1 MKCINNMISQSFF
14 KFILKKK
21 MPQTKRKK
29 DPKTVSNKRPSLY
42 DNHLNSDGIILDGYI
57 IKVFCVTNYSK
68 CGIYQFRFY

>member
-1 MKCINNMISQSFF
+1 
-14 KFILKKK
+14 